1 MTGGA
6 LDLDGPHWTFALRLY
21 GRPGVAE
28 ACLLLQDRLG
38 VDVNVLLLS
47 AYAAAER
54 GIALDARDLHDMDG
68 LVAPWRSDVVAALR
82 QLRRRLKS
90 GPAPAP
96 REATESLRTQIK
108 SAELHA
114 EQIEQAAL
122 AGWLDRHADGR
133 QPRQVDLGHV
143 LQMVVAHF
151 AGAHGTPAD
160 AAEMRGAVQTV
171 LDAATRLRSGDQA
184 GR

>member
-1 MTGGA
+1 MTGA
-6 LDLDGPHWTFALRLY
+6 ALDGPHWTFALRLY

-38 VDVNVLLLS
+38 VDVNVLLLA
-47 AYAAAER
+47 AYAAVER
-54 GIALDARDLHDMDG
+54 GIALDADALREIDG
-68 LVAPWRSDVVAALR
+68 LIAPWRGEVIAALR

-96 REATESLRTQIK
+96 CEATERLRAQIK

-114 EQIEQAAL
+114 EQIEQAVL
-122 AGWLDRHADGR
+122 AGWLDRHSAGR
-133 QPRQVDLGHV
+133 QPSHVDIGHV
-143 LQMVVAHF
+143 LQTVVTYF
-151 AGAHGTPAD
+151 AATHGAPAD
-160 AAEMRGAVQTV
+160 AAEIRDAMRTLLEAV
-171 LDAATRLRSGDQA
+171 TRLRSGDQA